1 MVIIPLTDQDYSP
14 TVAQL
19 GSLQG
24 DFLGEECFEFI
35 AFIDDIVEVMENFIV
50 SLEMANNVIM
60 SGTGAITVDDD
71 NDEVT
76 VTIIDVTSPTP
87 PTGPEVEGINTCTY
101 MYVHMSIN
109 RYHLLQ

>member
-1 MVIIPLTDQDYSP
+1 MVIIPLTDQDYFP

-19 GSLQG
+19 GSLPVG
-24 DFLGEECFEFI
+24 ASVEECF
-35 AFIDDIVEVMENFIV
+35 AFITFTDDIVEGLENFIV

-76 VTIIDVTSPTP
+76 VMIIDVPTPTPP
-87 PTGPEVEGINTCTY
+87 PTGPEVEGINTYT
-101 MYVHMSIN
+101 YVHMSMN
-109 RYHLLQ
+109 RCHLLQ